1 MKFAKARETMAKQVT
16 VHEAL
21 IYVMVMISAADG
33 KMPEIELKRIGRL
46 ASFLPVFEGFDT
58 ERIIPISRDIQAIL
72 AGPEGM
78 DIALEIV
85 KDVVPPRL
93 HDTAYSIAVE
103 IATADLHLDAA
114 EIRFLQM
121 LRARLEVDKLTA
133 AAIERSAIA
142 RFRRAG

>member
-1 MKFAKARETMAKQVT
+1 MKFAEARETMAKQVT
-16 VHEAL
+16 LHVAL
-21 IYVMVMISAADG
+21 IYVMVMIPAADG

-85 KDVVPPRL
+85 KDVVPHRL

-121 LRARLEVDKLTA
+121 LRARL
-133 AAIERSAIA
+133 
-142 RFRRAG
+142 

>member
-1 MKFAKARETMAKQVT
+1 
-16 VHEAL
+16 
-21 IYVMVMISAADG
+21 
-33 KMPEIELKRIGRL
+33 
-46 ASFLPVFEGFDT
+46 
-58 ERIIPISRDIQAIL
+58 
-72 AGPEGM
+72 M

-85 KDVVPPRL
+85 KDTLPHRL
-93 HDTAYSIAVE
+93 HDTAYSLAVE

>member
-1 MKFAKARETMAKQVT
+1 MAKEVT
-16 VHEAL
+16 IHEAL

-46 ASFLPVFEGFDT
+46 VSFLPVFEDFETG
-58 ERIIPISRDIQAIL
+58 RLISVSRDIQELL

-85 KDVVPPRL
+85 KDTIPARL
-93 HDTAYSIAVE
+93 HDTAYSLAVE
-103 IATADLHLDAA
+103 IATADLHLDAT

-121 LRARLEVDKLTA
+121 LRARLEIDKLTA

>member
-1 MKFAKARETMAKQVT
+1 MTKQVT

-33 KMPEIELKRIGRL
+33 RMPDIELKRIGRL
-46 ASFLPVFEGFDT
+46 ASFLPVFEGFDSDS
-58 ERIIPISRDIQAIL
+58 IIEVSRDIQEIL

-85 KDVVPPRL
+85 KDTLPPRL
-93 HDTAYSIAVE
+93 HDTAYSLAVE
-103 IATADLHLDAA
+103 IATADLHLDAT

-121 LRARLEVDKLTA
+121 LRVRLELDKLTA

>member
-1 MKFAKARETMAKQVT
+1 MGEMARQIT

-21 IYVMVMISAADG
+21 VYVMVMIAASDG

-46 ASFLPVFEGFDT
+46 ASFLPVFEGFDP
-58 ERIIPISRDIQAIL
+58 ERIIPISRDIQTIL

-85 KDVVPPRL
+85 KDTLPHRL
-93 HDTAYSIAVE
+93 HDTAYSLAVE

-121 LRARLEVDKLTA
+121 LRARLEL
-133 AAIERSAIA
+133 
-142 RFRRAG
+142 AG

>member
-1 MKFAKARETMAKQVT
+1 MAKEVS

-46 ASFLPVFEGFDT
+46 VSFLPVFEGFDP
-58 ERIIPISRDIQAIL
+58 EQLIPVSRDIQAIL

-85 KDVVPPRL
+85 RDVIPHRL
-93 HDTAYSIAVE
+93 HDTAYSLAVE

-121 LRARLEVDKLTA
+121 LRARLEIDKLTA

>member
-1 MKFAKARETMAKQVT
+1 
-16 VHEAL
+16 
-21 IYVMVMISAADG
+21 
-33 KMPEIELKRIGRL
+33 
-46 ASFLPVFEGFDT
+46 
-58 ERIIPISRDIQAIL
+58 
-72 AGPEGM
+72 
-78 DIALEIV
+78 
-85 KDVVPPRL
+85 VPHRL
-93 HDTAYSIAVE
+93 HDTAYSLAVE

>member
-1 MKFAKARETMAKQVT
+1 MAKQVT

-21 IYVMVMISAADG
+21 IYVMVMVSAADG
-33 KMPEIELKRIGRL
+33 KMPDIELKRIGRL
-46 ASFLPVFEGFDT
+46 VSFLPVFEGFDKDG
-58 ERIIPISRDIQAIL
+58 IIDVSRDIQAIL

-85 KDVVPPRL
+85 RDTLPHRL
-93 HDTAYSIAVE
+93 YDTAYSLAVE
-103 IATADLHLDAA
+103 IATADLHLDAT

-121 LRARLEVDKLTA
+121 LRARLELDKLTA

>member
-1 MKFAKARETMAKQVT
+1 MAKEVT
-16 VHEAL
+16 IHEAL

-46 ASFLPVFEGFDT
+46 VSFLPVFEGFDP
-58 ERIIPISRDIQAIL
+58 ERLIPVSRDVQSIL
-72 AGPEGM
+72 SGPEGM

-85 KDVVPPRL
+85 RDTIPHRL
-93 HDTAYSIAVE
+93 HDTAYSLAVE

-121 LRARLEVDKLTA
+121 LRARLEIDKLTA

>member
-1 MKFAKARETMAKQVT
+1 MAKQLT

-21 IYVMVMISAADG
+21 VYVMVMVSAADG

-58 ERIIPISRDIQAIL
+58 DSIIGISRDIQELLSA
-72 AGPEGM
+72 PEGM

-85 KDVVPPRL
+85 REAIPSRL
-93 HDTAYSIAVE
+93 HDTAYSLAVE
-103 IATADLHLDAA
+103 VATADLHLDAA

-121 LRARLEVDKLTA
+121 LRARLELDKLTA

>member
-1 MKFAKARETMAKQVT
+1 MARQIT

-58 ERIIPISRDIQAIL
+58 ERIIPIARDVQEIL
-72 AGPEGM
+72 AGPEGL

-85 KDVVPPRL
+85 KDTLPHRL

-103 IATADLHLDAA
+103 IATADLILDAT
-114 EIRFLQM
+114 EVRFLQM
-121 LRARLEVDKLTA
+121 LRARLELDKLTA

>member
-1 MKFAKARETMAKQVT
+1 MAKQVT

-21 IYVMVMISAADG
+21 IYVMVMVSAADG
-33 KMPEIELKRIGRL
+33 KMPDIELKRIGRL
-46 ASFLPVFEGFDT
+46 VSFLPVFEGFDKDG
-58 ERIIPISRDIQAIL
+58 IIEVSRDIQAIL

-85 KDVVPPRL
+85 RDTLPHRL
-93 HDTAYSIAVE
+93 YDTAYSLAVE
-103 IATADLHLDAA
+103 IATADLHLDAT

-121 LRARLEVDKLTA
+121 LRARLELDKLTA

>member
-1 MKFAKARETMAKQVT
+1 MAKEVT

-33 KMPEIELKRIGRL
+33 KMPEIELK
-46 ASFLPVFEGFDT
+46 
-58 ERIIPISRDIQAIL
+58 AIL

-85 KDVVPPRL
+85 KDVLPNRL
-93 HDTAYSIAVE
+93 HDTAYSLAVE
-103 IATADLHLDAA
+103 IATADLHLDAT

-121 LRARLEVDKLTA
+121 LRARIELDKLTA